1 MGSHAGVDGAFLKN
15 AIPEIVT
22 NAIWEHESPGN
33 FSEKSGTLRGSVE
46 NRRKMPIFR
55 HTDVPLFRFPNPG
68 IDGILRDSIFSKY
81 AIMITVKERDTGQA
95 HRAAPDAASTDC
107 K

>member
-1 MGSHAGVDGAFLKN
+1 MGSHAGVDGALLKN

-22 NAIWEHESPGN
+22 NAILEHESPGN
-33 FSEKSGTLRGSVE
+33 FSEKSGTLRDSVE
-46 NRRKMPIFR
+46 SRRKMPIFR

-68 IDGILRDSIFSKY
+68 FYGILRDTFFSKC
-81 AIMITVKERDTGQA
+81 AIMITVKEWTSQEV
-95 HRAAPDAASTDC
+95 S